1 MDYNTLVNTMIA
13 NEIKRSFDS
22 RSEDNKNV
30 YLRNYQ
36 FIKLSSK
43 VILAKHY

>member
-13 NEIKRSFDS
+13 NEIKRLFDLVKTTKPS
-22 RSEDNKNV
+22 TSETTN
-30 YLRNYQ
+30 

-43 VILAKHY
+43 VI